1 MYMDDTTKITY
12 IQIMNM
18 MSLLIW
24 GMTDIYCMQKTVQVN
39 QEMDDEWWQCAVSYL
54 MHAAVE

>member
-39 QEMDDEWWQCAVSYL
+39 QEMSDDNVQSATSCML
-54 MHAAVE
+54 L